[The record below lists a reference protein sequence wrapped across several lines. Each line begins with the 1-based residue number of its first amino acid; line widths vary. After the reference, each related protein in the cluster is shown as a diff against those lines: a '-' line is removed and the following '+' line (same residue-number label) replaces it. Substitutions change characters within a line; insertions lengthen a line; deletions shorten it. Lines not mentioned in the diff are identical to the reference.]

1 MDAQAALDR
10 IVSEHPI
17 LTRISAARTLR
28 DAAEKSALDQGAERV
43 VVEFVEALRGGG
55 AITSKGGTT

>member
-1 MDAQAALDR
+1 
-10 IVSEHPI
+10 VGEHPV

-43 VVEFVEALRGGG
+43 VLEFVAALRNT
-55 AITSKGGTT
+55 AEPRATKTKGGSHE

>member
-1 MDAQAALDR
+1 
-10 IVSEHPI
+10 VSEHPI